1 MTKTINGHEYIG
13 QYADKYYL
21 LRLIFGANVVEVYD
35 KTKDKIK
42 RLKVFGNR
50 TVRINYESISIDL
63 LNG

>member
-1 MTKTINGHEYIG
+1 MKKEINGYEYIG

-21 LRLIFGANVVEVYD
+21 LRLIFGTNIVEVYD

-42 RLKVFGNR
+42 RLHIFNNR
-50 TVRINYESISIDL
+50 TVRINNENISIDL